1 MSLLLQ
7 EDEVEEMQEDE
18 KEELEVVEAPGK
30 SRKREADRGPNKGAM
45 AKQQQELRL
54 KAMEDNNN
62 EMATLLSTTRNR
74 PPEIEHPLNQVERT
88 CFHEIEIIDPKF
100 FENLSIRQ
108 MKNFVNQVRLDGK
121 KVDERFSRTYKLS

>member
-1 MSLLLQ
+1 MLQMPDDDPDIVFLSSSLNNMLVSGILKGINMSLL
-7 EDEVEEMQEDE
+7 
-18 KEELEVVEAPGK
+18 
-30 SRKREADRGPNKGAM
+30 
-45 AKQQQELRL
+45 
-54 KAMEDNNN
+54 KAREDNNN

-88 CFHEIEIIDPKF
+88 YFHEIEIIDPKF